1 MYKLLSILF
10 IIKLY
15 VRIIIFRIIRGIADE
30 PVGLETKLVYGLS
43 GKLDIGSNGGHQINL
58 NESLITNVLRV
69 QTYRPKGR
77 VKGRNCAKAWEF
89 RECSCL

>member
-15 VRIIIFRIIRGIADE
+15 VRINIFRIIRGITDE
-30 PVGLETKLVYGLS
+30 PVAPETKSVYGLS

-77 VKGRNCAKAWEF
+77 VKGRNCAKVWEF
-89 RECSCL
+89 RGCSCL

>member
-10 IIKLY
+10 IMKLY
-15 VRIIIFRIIRGIADE
+15 VRIIILRIIRGIADE
-30 PVGLETKLVYGLS
+30 PVALETKLAYGLS
-43 GKLDIGSNGGHQINL
+43 GKLDIASNGGHQINL

-69 QTYRPKGR
+69 QTNWPKGR
-77 VKGRNCAKAWEF
+77 VKGRNCAKVWEF

>member
-1 MYKLLSILF
+1 M
-10 IIKLY
+10 KLY
-15 VRIIIFRIIRGIADE
+15 VQIIIFRIIRVVADE
-30 PVGLETKLVYGLS
+30 PVALETKLVYGLS